1 MTPESTF
8 QALFWVLFGAVLLM
22 RFFFMFRLRRAGQ
35 TIMPDQQAVEREG
48 RGLFAFRLASWFLMI
63 GILVSYALNLAWL
76 TSLHIAFGD
85 GLRWLGFALGLVS
98 IAFWTWTQAALGK
111 QWSPQLRLREGHYLI
126 TTGPYAHLRHPM
138 YAGMSGF
145 GIGLALVSAN
155 WVFVALTILIW
166 VGLVVRV
173 PQEER
178 MMIDEFG
185 ETYRAYMRRA
195 GKFLPR

>member
-35 TIMPDQQAVEREG
+35 AIMPDPQAVEREG

-63 GILVSYALNLAWL
+63 GVLVSYALNLAWL
-76 TSLHIAFGD
+76 TSLHIGLPD
-85 GLRWLGFALGLVS
+85 WLRWVGFAVGLGSV
-98 IAFWTWTQAALGK
+98 AFWTWTQTELGT
-111 QWSPQLRLREGHYLI
+111 QWSPQLRLREGHHLI

-155 WVFVALTILIW
+155 WVFVALTVL
-166 VGLVVRV
+166 VLLGLAVRV

-178 MMIDEFG
+178 MMIEKFGDE
-185 ETYRAYMRRA
+185 YRVYMRRA
-195 GKFLPR
+195 GMFLPR